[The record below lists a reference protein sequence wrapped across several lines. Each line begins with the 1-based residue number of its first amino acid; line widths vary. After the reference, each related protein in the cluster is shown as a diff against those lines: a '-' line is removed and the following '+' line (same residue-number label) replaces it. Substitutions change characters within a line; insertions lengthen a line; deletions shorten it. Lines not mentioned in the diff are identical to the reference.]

1 MFGLS
6 RTRTVRDLQERL
18 AAVTEQRDAARA
30 DAATWKNS
38 SVRTAARFSELHTRA
53 EKATA
58 AHRVEG
64 EHTGSLE
71 RRLRRL
77 LIACARYRIELRRT
91 QADFAFLQSR
101 YDDALGLTSPAVE
114 MGEHWQ
120 TRRSDKTVPEVSS

>member
-1 MFGLS
+1 MLGLS

-30 DAATWKNS
+30 DAAVWKGS

-64 EHTGSLE
+64 EYTGALE

-77 LIACARYRIELRRT
+77 LIACARYRAELHRARRDLT
-91 QADFAFLQSR
+91 RLQSR
-101 YDDALGLTSPAVE
+101 YDDAVGITTPAVE

-120 TRRSDKTVPEVSS
+120 IRRSDKPIPEVSS